1 MDLERILSVA
11 VKGGASDIILKVG
24 SLPRFRYQGQL
35 VGLNNSDP
43 VTDQMFR
50 SWLDTIVPK
59 HLKAKLIG
67 IDDLDFAF
75 ENSQGSRFRANVFR
89 QRQSFGMVLR
99 VINSHVRTLEE
110 LQAPDAISNL
120 TNLKRGLV
128 LVTGATGSG
137 KSTTLAAMIERMNSV
152 KPVHIVTV
160 EDPIEFIFQEKMATV
175 NQREI
180 GIDAESFATA
190 MRSALR
196 QNPDVILVGELRDK
210 ETTETALMAAE
221 TGHLVLSTLHTADA
235 VESITRLMSY
245 FPPHQHT
252 SLRLMLSQSLRAVV
266 SQRLVNRADRK
277 GLVAAHEILI
287 SSDAVG
293 AMIREGKN
301 HMISNHMQSQKQDGN
316 VLLNEALLKLV
327 RENIVDPEEAYRK
340 AVDKNSLLEMFKRAN
355 VKYA

>member
-35 VGLNNSDP
+35 VGLNNGGQ
-43 VTDQMFR
+43 VTEQMFK
-50 SWLDTIVPK
+50 SWLDVIVPA
-59 HLKAKLIG
+59 HLKSKIG
-67 IDDLDFAF
+67 QIEDLDFAF
-75 ENSQGSRFRANVFR
+75 ENSTGNRFRANVFR
-89 QRQSFGMVLR
+89 QRQMFGMVLR
-99 VINSHVRTLEE
+99 VINGYVRTLEE
-110 LQAPDAISNL
+110 LQLPEILTNL
-120 TNLKRGLV
+120 TNLKRGLI

-137 KSTTLAAMIERMNSV
+137 KSTTLAAMIERMNAQ
-152 KPVHIVTV
+152 KPMHIITV
-160 EDPIEFIFQEKMATV
+160 EDPIEFIFQEKAATV

-180 GIDAESFATA
+180 GIDASSFATA

-245 FPPHQHT
+245 FPPHQHA
-252 SLRLMLSQSLRAVV
+252 SLRLMLSQSLRAVI
-266 SQRLVNRADRK
+266 SQRLVGRADKK

-287 SSDAVG
+287 CNALVEEQILKAESFDMLRDAIANG
-293 AMIREGKN
+293 ADSEGMKTFDQSLIDLVVRE
-301 HMISNHMQSQKQDGN
+301 IITEE
-316 VLLNEALLKLV
+316 EAL
-327 RENIVDPEEAYRK
+327 NHASNRK
-340 AVDKNSLLEMFKRAN
+340 DMQLQLSGVGR
-355 VKYA
+355 